1 MTVATSPGDGDG
13 PHHAQIDD
21 VVAEFGVDH
30 AEEGMADGL
39 LSGLRHHVLGHR
51 SATFRPS
58 GLVTSTPE
66 FTRLFPVVFRSM
78 DRLPVFKALGDN
90 TRYAIY
96 LEVARSATPLSTA
109 EIAEALDLHPNT
121 VRPHLERMR
130 EAGLLEVETGGQG
143 MVGRPQ
149 HRYSIAPDAPSLGL
163 EPSSFRL
170 LSRLVAGVVARADL
184 AEDEIAAVGASTVG
198 PSSTRTGRR
207 PPAAW
212 PTWSRRADG
221 ARLGPTGRVA
231 APAARAPAG
240 GTRPLASCAAL
251 LARLLAE
258 LGFDPVTA
266 DDPEAVTVAFT
277 RCPFGEIAEAFP
289 DVVCHLHRGMV
300 EGIIESVGGA
310 RVQRFATLADRD
322 PCQVDLVAG

>member
-1 MTVATSPGDGDG
+1 
-13 PHHAQIDD
+13 
-21 VVAEFGVDH
+21 
-30 AEEGMADGL
+30 
-39 LSGLRHHVLGHR
+39 
-51 SATFRPS
+51 
-58 GLVTSTPE
+58 
-66 FTRLFPVVFRSM
+66 M

-96 LEVARSATPLSTA
+96 LEVARSSTPLSTA
-109 EIAEALDLHPNT
+109 EVAEALDLHPNT

-170 LSRLVAGVVARADL
+170 LSRLVAGVVARAEL
-184 AEDEIAAVGASTVG
+184 AEDEIAAVG
-198 PSSTRTGRR
+198 REHGRSL
-207 PPAAW
+207 AGQG
-212 PTWSRRADG
+212 WSGVIGGHADPGEPG
-221 ARLGPTGRVA
+221 AR
-231 APAARAPAG
+231 AG
-240 GTRPLASCAAL
+240 GPDGPLGMTAHRAAGGPRPLASCAVL
-251 LARLLAE
+251 LERLLAE

-266 DDPEAVTVAFT
+266 DDSEGFTVAFT
-277 RCPFGEIAEAFP
+277 RCPFGEVAEAFP

-300 EGIIESVGGA
+300 EGIVESVGGA
-310 RVQRFATLADRD
+310 RVRRFATLADRD

>member
-1 MTVATSPGDGDG
+1 
-13 PHHAQIDD
+13 
-21 VVAEFGVDH
+21 
-30 AEEGMADGL
+30 
-39 LSGLRHHVLGHR
+39 
-51 SATFRPS
+51 
-58 GLVTSTPE
+58 
-66 FTRLFPVVFRSM
+66 M

-96 LEVARSATPLSTA
+96 LEVARSAAPLSTA
-109 EIAEALDLHPNT
+109 EIADALDLHPNT

-170 LSRLVAGVVARADL
+170 LSRLVAGVVARAEL
-184 AEDEIAAVGASTVG
+184 AEDEIAAVG
-198 PSSTRTGRR
+198 REHGR
-207 PPAAW
+207 ALVDEDW
-212 PTWSRRADG
+212 PTAAGRLADLVEAGGRGPGGPDGPVATAPRAAG
-221 ARLGPTGRVA
+221 
-231 APAARAPAG
+231 G

-266 DDPEAVTVAFT
+266 EDPGAVTVAFT

>member
-1 MTVATSPGDGDG
+1 
-13 PHHAQIDD
+13 
-21 VVAEFGVDH
+21 
-30 AEEGMADGL
+30 
-39 LSGLRHHVLGHR
+39 
-51 SATFRPS
+51 
-58 GLVTSTPE
+58 
-66 FTRLFPVVFRSM
+66 M

-96 LEVARSATPLSTA
+96 LEVARSAAPLSTA
-109 EIAEALDLHPNT
+109 EVAEALDLHPNT

-184 AEDEIAAVGASTVG
+184 AEDEIAAVGREHGRALVG
-198 PSSTRTGRR
+198 PGSSPAAGPADRGGAGRR
-207 PPAAW
+207 
-212 PTWSRRADG
+212 G
-221 ARLGPTGRVA
+221 AGPDSPSGLSANR
-231 APAARAPAG
+231 G
-240 GTRPLASCAAL
+240 GGGGSRPLASCAVL
-251 LARLLAE
+251 LERLLAE

-266 DDPEAVTVAFT
+266 DDPDGVTVAFT
-277 RCPFGEIAEAFP
+277 RCPFGEVAEAFP

-300 EGIIESVGGA
+300 EGIVESVGGA
-310 RVQRFATLADRD
+310 RVRRFATLADRD

>member
-1 MTVATSPGDGDG
+1 
-13 PHHAQIDD
+13 
-21 VVAEFGVDH
+21 
-30 AEEGMADGL
+30 
-39 LSGLRHHVLGHR
+39 
-51 SATFRPS
+51 
-58 GLVTSTPE
+58 
-66 FTRLFPVVFRSM
+66 M

-109 EIAEALDLHPNT
+109 EVAEALDLHPNT

-184 AEDEIAAVGASTVG
+184 PEDEIAAVGREHGRALAGLGWSAAATRPADTGEAGGRGPVG
-198 PSSTRTGRR
+198 SESPAPRGTGG
-207 PPAAW
+207 
-212 PTWSRRADG
+212 G
-221 ARLGPTGRVA
+221 ARPLG
-231 APAARAPAG
+231 
-240 GTRPLASCAAL
+240 SCAVV

-300 EGIIESVGGA
+300 EGIVESVGGA
-310 RVQRFATLADRD
+310 RVRRFRTLADRD